1 MSLCFRL
8 RDEFDDKSELYKINF
23 EVKPED
29 WKPEEEY
36 EEENIISANITV
48 EFKEEVTETFVPVN
62 NTEPEEETFDFD
74 AGFKL
79 VEHLFIMDEPIT
91 SPEQI
96 AFLRDTFPYPIPY
109 ITEIDSDGGMKIKF
123 SRQLAIGGMLG
134 NSTKQEHG
142 KFVERNLIGKSAF
155 LLTLVSTQDEDDSI
169 EEVVQT
175 QGDAYFDKKRF
186 EDIPSKR
193 RRLQDVEEEAELVEE
208 QIQRSFNWTIVDFN
222 GDELNMKFNYNDLLT
237 KNRVHRLQLVY
248 NETAFLK
255 GLDSTLVVPA
265 GFKQRVK
272 VPK

>member
-1 MSLCFRL
+1 M
-8 RDEFDDKSELYKINF
+8 
-23 EVKPED
+23 
-29 WKPEEEY
+29 
-36 EEENIISANITV
+36 
-48 EFKEEVTETFVPVN
+48 
-62 NTEPEEETFDFD
+62 
-74 AGFKL
+74 
-79 VEHLFIMDEPIT
+79 
-91 SPEQI
+91 
-96 AFLRDTFPYPIPY
+96 PY
-109 ITEIDSDGGMKIKF
+109 ITEIDSDGGMKIRF
-123 SRQLAIGGMLG
+123 SRQLAMGGMLG
-134 NSTKQEHG
+134 SKQDQGE
-142 KFVERNLIGKSAF
+142 FVKSNLLDKSAF